1 MIAEK
6 SISHLFIIFIGC
18 KVCFSNYTILKCY
31 NRYKQTS
38 QKMRKEITVDEVN
51 ALKAFD
57 LNVEGEQL
65 KRLSIQVKI
74 RVKGDKFLKFTKKMQ
89 KITKIKVMNFRAPI
103 FIAFSGQAISA
114 LYDLSLELIGQQ
126 EAVK

>member
-1 MIAEK
+1 MK
-6 SISHLFIIFIGC
+6 
-18 KVCFSNYTILKCY
+18 
-31 NRYKQTS
+31 
-38 QKMRKEITVDEVN
+38 KEITVEDVN
-51 ALKAFD
+51 ALKAFS
-57 LNVEGEQL
+57 LEVEGDQL
-65 KRLSIQVKI
+65 KRLSIQVKVRI
-74 RVKGDKFLKFTKKMQ
+74 KGDKFLSFTKKMQ

>member
-1 MIAEK
+1 
-6 SISHLFIIFIGC
+6 
-18 KVCFSNYTILKCY
+18 
-31 NRYKQTS
+31 
-38 QKMRKEITVDEVN
+38 MRKEITVDEVN

>member
-1 MIAEK
+1 
-6 SISHLFIIFIGC
+6 
-18 KVCFSNYTILKCY
+18 
-31 NRYKQTS
+31 
-38 QKMRKEITVDEVN
+38 MRKEITVDEVN

-89 KITKIKVMNFRAPI
+89 KITKIKVMNFRTPI
-103 FIAFSGQAISA
+103 FITFSESAVSA
-114 LYDLSLELIGQQ
+114 LHDLSLELISK